1 MASARHLWYLLV
13 ILPLFM
19 VDASQNLRKTTCPV
33 CNMDAKADINA
44 PILGDQ
50 HVYACEMAGHINMI
64 RSNPIAN
71 LGQPVAADITADEIY
86 KDATDISCPV
96 CGKAYVEAQSSSSG
110 FCYSGAAAKP
120 TGSVMLNGFQL
131 AIGRESTC
139 LLLLF
144 QSWVLSSAIKYAV
157 AFVGVVLLAMSLE
170 GFCELREH
178 VHKRLLH
185 QHGVVITKADYT
197 SLSTPQV
204 GSPNDGNITSLESSV
219 LKPGRVLPA
228 PSKVTVIR
236 RLSFSY
242 KLILA
247 GLYMVH
253 LCLGYW
259 VMLAVM
265 TYETLMFVAVVVGLG
280 LGFVVFKDTEADTL
294 GGSVD
299 PCCSS

>member
-19 VDASQNLRKTTCPV
+19 VDASQKLRKTTCPV

-86 KDATDISCPV
+86 MDATDISCPV
-96 CGKAYVEAQSSSSG
+96 CGKGYNQLAHAVPWLSKGAQKIYTCSEEHAQMVHDDPTAYVEAQSSSSG

-170 GFCELREH
+170 GFGELREH

-185 QHGVVITKADYT
+185 QHGVVIRP
-197 SLSTPQV
+197 SE
-204 GSPNDGNITSLESSV
+204 ND
-219 LKPGRVLPA
+219 
-228 PSKVTVIR
+228 
-236 RLSFSY
+236 
-242 KLILA
+242 
-247 GLYMVH
+247 
-253 LCLGYW
+253 
-259 VMLAVM
+259 
-265 TYETLMFVAVVVGLG
+265 VA
-280 LGFVVFKDTEADTL
+280 
-294 GGSVD
+294 
-299 PCCSS
+299 

>member
-1 MASARHLWYLLV
+1 
-13 ILPLFM
+13 M
-19 VDASQNLRKTTCPV
+19 VHDDPT
-33 CNMDAKADINA
+33 
-44 PILGDQ
+44 
-50 HVYACEMAGHINMI
+50 
-64 RSNPIAN
+64 
-71 LGQPVAADITADEIY
+71 
-86 KDATDISCPV
+86 
-96 CGKAYVEAQSSSSG
+96 AYVEAQSSSSG